1 MKQEI
6 YILGE
11 KLDGITQGFSY
22 ILPELVIAISAIVVI
37 IADLLPLNKKILS
50 YLSIAGIFSSLYF
63 SLNQIHTEA
72 FVFSGFFYLI
82 SSVVFFKVI
91 FAVSALIF
99 IAFSLTASLPEA
111 QKGEYYA
118 VTLVLLLGLNMMSMA
133 ANFLAV
139 YLSIETVSICSYILA
154 AFNPRKS
161 SAEAGMKYILFGAF
175 SSGIMLYGISLMYG
189 ITQTLNFHEVF
200 FTEKLLS
207 ASPYLSILALIFILS
222 GFLFKITAFPFHAW
236 VPDVYEGVTTPVAA
250 FFSVAPKAAGL
261 ALLMNFLMAI
271 KAQNII
277 FNEFKTDLVEIMAVL
292 AIITL
297 TVGNFAALWQN
308 NAKRLLAYS
317 SIGHAGFMLSGLIVL
332 SDQGRISVFF
342 YLVIYLFMN
351 FAAFMLVNKMSEKAG
366 SEDVRNF
373 KGLGIKLP
381 YLGFIFVLVMVALT
395 GLPPTAGFYA
405 KFLVFSAVLE
415 AYQATGKEILLV
427 LFVFGLLNTAV
438 ALYYYLKIPYL
449 MFFRKAEKEVA
460 DGDNSSLVFISFLCL
475 PLIVLFFK
483 PDWLLNLLKHL

>member
-1 MKQEI
+1 MKPELH
-6 YILGE
+6 ILSE
-11 KLDGITQGFSY
+11 KLESVTQGFAY
-22 ILPELVIAISAIVVI
+22 MLPELALALCAVVVI
-37 IADLLPLNKKILS
+37 IADLLPFNKKVLP
-50 YLSIAGIFSSLYF
+50 YLAVAGIFVSLYF
-63 SLNQIHTEA
+63 ALNQAHAEVFI
-72 FVFSGFFYLI
+72 FSGFFHL
-82 SSVVFFKVI
+82 SSSTAFFKSFFI
-91 FAVSALIF
+91 VSTLIF
-99 IAFSLTASLPEA
+99 IAFSLTASSADA

-118 VTLVLLLGLNMMSMA
+118 ITLVLLIGLNMMCMA

-139 YLSIETVSICSYILA
+139 YLAIETVSICSYILA
-154 AFNPRKS
+154 AFSPRKR

-189 ITQTLNFHEVF
+189 ITQTLNFHDYF
-200 FTEKLLS
+200 FADKLLS
-207 ASPYLSILALIFILS
+207 ASVYLSVLAFILILS
-222 GFLFKITAFPFHAW
+222 GFLFKITAFPFHIWA
-236 VPDVYEGVTTPVAA
+236 PDVYEGVTTPVAA
-250 FFSVAPKAAGL
+250 FFSIAPKAGGL
-261 ALLMNFLMAI
+261 AMLINFLTAI
-271 KAQNII
+271 KAENIG
-277 FNEFKTDLVEIMAVL
+277 FAELNTSLVEVTAVL
-292 AIITL
+292 AIVTL

-317 SIGHAGFMLSGLIVL
+317 SIGHAGFMLSGLVVL
-332 SDQGRISVFF
+332 SAQGRTSVFF
-342 YLVIYLFMN
+342 YLVLYLFMN
-351 FAAFMLVNKMSEKAG
+351 FAAFMLVDKLSEKTG

-415 AYQATGKEILLV
+415 AYQVTGKAVLLA
-427 LFVFGLLNTAV
+427 LFIFGLLNTVV

-460 DGDNSSLVFISFLCL
+460 PEGVLSLVFISLLCL

-483 PDWLLNLLKHL
+483 PDWLLNLLKTL